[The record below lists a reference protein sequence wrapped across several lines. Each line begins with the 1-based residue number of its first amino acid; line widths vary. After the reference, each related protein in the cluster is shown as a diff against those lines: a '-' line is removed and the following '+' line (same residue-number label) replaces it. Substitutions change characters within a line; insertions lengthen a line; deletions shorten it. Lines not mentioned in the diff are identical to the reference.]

1 MNPPSTMIAPW
12 MRPRFDAARCT
23 RMSYTLA
30 EAAAAP
36 SDFAEYLIARFATGL
51 DSVDRESFRLATR
64 PR

>member
-1 MNPPSTMIAPW
+1 MV
-12 MRPRFDAARCT
+12 RPRFDAARCT

>member
-1 MNPPSTMIAPW
+1 MIAPW

-36 SDFAEYLIARFATGL
+36 SDFAECYRPSRG
-51 DSVDRESFRLATR
+51 RLT
-64 PR
+64 PL